1 MVTLADVRDYLKS
14 FNLFDGYY
22 VGRIDASKKNVLGV
36 YDLSPSTRHRT
47 IGKGTRKYDVKGV
60 SLLIHGDTNK
70 DRTERLAIRLYEA
83 LERVNLLNSYT
94 WDEIKSMPWSEML
107 DDSWLN
113 TVPLFMGDKK
123 IYIIDLQQD
132 APIDVDTDSSK
143 IYEYVIEVLFYVER
157 ED

>member
-14 FNLFDGYY
+14 FDLFTAYY

-36 YDLSPSTRHRT
+36 YDLMPNRRHKT
-47 IGKGTRKYDVKGV
+47 IGKGTQRYDIKGV

-70 DRTERLAIRLYEA
+70 TNTEKLSISLYEA
-83 LERVNLLNSYT
+83 LESAE
-94 WDEIKSMPWSEML
+94 D
-107 DDSWLN
+107 
-113 TVPLFMGDKK
+113 GK
-123 IYIIDLQQD
+123 IAGRNINIIDLQQD
-132 APIDVDTDSSK
+132 APIDVDADSSK